1 MIKTAL
7 AMGKHP
13 RAEITTPDEAKY
25 YLDQGVRHFSIG
37 TDVQIL
43 RDWWQQSA
51 EGVRDAIA
59 GH

>member
-1 MIKTAL
+1 
-7 AMGKHP
+7 MGKHP
-13 RAEITTPDEAKY
+13 RAEISSPDQAKY

-43 RDWWQQSA
+43 RDWWAQNA